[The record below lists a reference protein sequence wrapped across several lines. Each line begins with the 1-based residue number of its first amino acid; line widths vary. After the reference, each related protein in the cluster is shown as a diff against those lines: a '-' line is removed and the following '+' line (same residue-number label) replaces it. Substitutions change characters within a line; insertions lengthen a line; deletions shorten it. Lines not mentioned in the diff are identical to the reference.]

1 MARQMAILRE
11 QATKKPSFSTPV
23 EQVDGANDK
32 DGKKGKGK
40 KGETGSEIKTPKR
53 NKKKNNKDQGKD
65 KTTDTGKADD
75 KNKTPKPITRP
86 QVENPQAAER
96 RQQKNAARREREAKK
111 KQEMKDAV
119 GGGTFKLKTEEG
131 INQAKRVL
139 GMYRSSLA
147 APNPITL
154 DQSLMLTPGCWTA
167 PAASLKR
174 KFDDPN
180 SNVAFNSSL
189 DAETR
194 AIKRLR
200 EALPGTKLTRVLQK
214 LEQECGTQP
223 TAMAV
228 LVEAARETILDLAR
242 GQMSTTIGF
251 AGGQESLSGEVL
263 RMLKEQKGRIDKLE
277 LAADKPKDPDDE
289 NEDDDD
295 DQDRST
301 AESSDSSSSDEEDEE
316 DEEKEK
322 DDDETVESDQEAATN
337 DDTSSNGSSS
347 DSDDQD
353 DNAADDEEESD

>member
-32 DGKKGKGK
+32 AGKKGKGK
-40 KGETGSEIKTPKR
+40 KGETGSEIKKPKR
-53 NKKKNNKDQGKD
+53 NKKKKKNRDKAKD
-65 KTTDTGKADD
+65 KTTDTGKTDD
-75 KNKTPKPITRP
+75 KNKPPKPIARP
-86 QVENPQAAER
+86 QVESPQAAER

-111 KQEMKDAV
+111 KQELKDAV
-119 GGGTFKLKTEEG
+119 EGGTFKLKTEEG
-131 INQAKRVL
+131 IDQAKRVL
-139 GMYRSSLA
+139 GMYRSTLA
-147 APNPITL
+147 APNPTTL
-154 DQSLMLTPGCWTA
+154 DQSLMLTTGCWTA

-180 SNVAFNSSL
+180 SNMAFNSCL

-200 EALPGTKLTRVLQK
+200 EALPGTKLTRVSQK

-228 LVEAARETILDLAR
+228 VVEAARETILDLAR

-251 AGGQESLSGEVL
+251 GGGQESLSGEVL

-277 LAADKPKDPDDE
+277 LAADKPKDAEEE
-289 NEDDDD
+289 NEDEDEDEE
-295 DQDRST
+295 RST
-301 AESSDSSSSDEEDEE
+301 VESSDSSSSDEEDEE
-316 DEEKEK
+316 EE
-322 DDDETVESDQEAATN
+322 DETVESDQEAATN
-337 DDTSSNGSSS
+337 DDMSSRGSSS
-347 DSDDQD
+347 DSDDQG